1 MTIAGTANRG
11 FAAARALLRRLR
23 DDRSGLALIEF
34 AYSLPLLTT
43 MTMAGAEL
51 TNFTTTKMRVSQL
64 ALHVADNAAR
74 MGTGDILALKTISET
89 QINDVFAGA
98 NLQGGRLNLLQNV
111 MFKGATQVTTWYL
124 TLIDNSGYTG
134 VSTADTHAS
143 HSGWTEFTSFSGSRP
158 AWSPGTPAS
167 GALASSAATSFTISA
182 AGNIRG
188 IAVVSLTTKGSTDGA
203 SYLWATALAPSAVAV
218 ADTQVLQVYYTN
230 TFTAVS

>member
-98 NLQGGRLNLLQNV
+98 NLQGGRLNLLQNGRV
-111 MFKGATQVTTWYL
+111 ILSSVEPVSNPNTTQKFKIGWQRCKGAKVYNSSYGTPTTTTNVDGVGPAGAQVTAPDNGATMFVEISYNYQP
-124 TLIDNSGYTG
+124 LI
-134 VSTADTHAS
+134 
-143 HSGWTEFTSFSGSRP
+143 
-158 AWSPGTPAS
+158 
-167 GALASSAATSFTISA
+167 SSAFVPKTTISEIA
-182 AGNIRG
+182 AMTVRDDRNMTQIYN
-188 IAVVSLTTKGSTDGA
+188 TEGA
-203 SYLWATALAPSAVAV
+203 SIASCTL
-218 ADTQVLQVYYTN
+218 YT
-230 TFTAVS
+230 SS

>member
-1 MTIAGTANRG
+1 MKL
-11 FAAARALLRRLR
+11 AAPKLGIEVTDKLPPPFGPGSGIRQTGVFVLRQMDRHLRRVAP
-23 DDRSGLALIEF
+23 DRV
-34 AYSLPLLTT
+34 LL
-43 MTMAGAEL
+43 
-51 TNFTTTKMRVSQL
+51 
-64 ALHVADNAAR
+64 NAA
-74 MGTGDILALKTISET
+74 TY
-89 QINDVFAGA
+89 
-98 NLQGGRLNLLQNV
+98 QGLNLLQDV

-203 SYLWATALAPSAVAV
+203 SYLWATALAPSVVAV